1 MAATGHAGWD
11 DERLQV
17 LIGRLLRWGV
27 LLSALVVLAGG
38 VLFLARHGHEHP
50 DYSAFR
56 GEPEWTRHPAA
67 FIRALAHGAGQA
79 WIELG
84 LLLLMATPV
93 ARVALSVFVFL
104 REGDRLYVG
113 LTLVVLA
120 VLLYSLWFSG

>member
-1 MAATGHAGWD
+1 MQPTGRAGWD
-11 DERLQV
+11 DERLQI

-27 LLSALVVLAGG
+27 LLSALVVLTGG
-38 VLFLARHGHEHP
+38 VLFLARHGREHP

-56 GEPEWTRHPAA
+56 GEPEWTRHPGA
-67 FIRALAHGAGQA
+67 FVHALVHGTGQA

-84 LLLLMATPV
+84 FLLLMATPV
-93 ARVALSVFVFL
+93 ARVVLSVFVFL
-104 REGDRLYVG
+104 LEGDRLYVG